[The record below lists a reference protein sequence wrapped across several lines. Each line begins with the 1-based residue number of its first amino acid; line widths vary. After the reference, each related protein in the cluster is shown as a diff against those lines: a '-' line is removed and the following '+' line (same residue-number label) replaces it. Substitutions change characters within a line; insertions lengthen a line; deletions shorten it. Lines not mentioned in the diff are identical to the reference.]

1 MRQRPIASAF
11 QPFPTFSSPALAW
24 RTLLFF
30 AAISGALAA
39 APFTENRL
47 GFCDGSSC
55 GCGATAVPDACVAA
69 PGKLFARLTC
79 AADKWTVAVFLSS
92 DCSNSIVSVTNDARV
107 GCAPVEVP
115 GIGSLS
121 LAVDCAVITTLS
133 YCLMALAAAIV
144 IALFLWSFFG
154 VLAHIVQ
161 GALLCLRTAWL
172 AARLR
177 GGLAQERAR
186 VAGEREV
193 LLAKKVDVDAARRRQ
208 ERLVQERARVA
219 GEREVLLAKM
229 VDVDAARRRQERL
242 LAEKLAA
249 LQGGAAAQAA
259 GAVEPSQLA
268 RYIDN
273 MK

>member
-1 MRQRPIASAF
+1 MRQRLIASAF

-55 GCGATAVPDACVAA
+55 ADCDATVVTDACVRA
-69 PGKLFARLTC
+69 PGELSARLTC
-79 AADKWTVAVFLSS
+79 VADKWTVAVFLSS
-92 DCSNSIVSVTNDARV
+92 DCSPSTGVVPVTEGV
-107 GCAPVEVP
+107 GNGCTPVEVP
-115 GIGSLS
+115 GGLFSLV
-121 LAVDCAVITTLS
+121 VDCEVTTTLS
-133 YCLMALAAAIV
+133 YCLMALAAVIV
-144 IALFLWSFFG
+144 IVLFLWSFYG
-154 VLAHIVQ
+154 VLAHIVEGVVEGAKYIVE
-161 GALLCLRTAWL
+161 GALRCLRAAWL

-177 GGLAQERAR
+177 GLA
-186 VAGEREV
+186 
-193 LLAKKVDVDAARRRQ
+193 
-208 ERLVQERARVA
+208 QERARVA

-259 GAVEPSQLA
+259 GAAEPSQLA